1 MRSIIIMATTFSLS
15 ASLSFAQ
22 VDLQPPKELVT
33 QQLPP
38 GHSEPARPPTTP
50 APKLPDASFTEQ
62 QAKAKF
68 ESDGYTVI
76 SGLKKDDKGMWTA
89 TAMKEG
95 RPVQLSLDT
104 QGQIIVAN

>member
-1 MRSIIIMATTFSLS
+1 MRSLIITATIFSLS
-15 ASLSFAQ
+15 ADLSFGQA
-22 VDLQPPKELVT
+22 DLQRPKELVT

-38 GHSEPARPPTTP
+38 VHSEPATPPTTEV
-50 APKLPDASFTEQ
+50 PKLPDASFTAQ

-68 ESDGYTVI
+68 EGDGYTAI

-95 RPVQLSLDT
+95 KPVQLSLDT